1 MTITKMYRACAVG
14 ALTTGI
20 TCALAH
26 AELITRVCYLTGTQE
41 VPMNAS
47 PATGCGTFVFD
58 TDANTCTYRI
68 VYQGFADVAAHIHG
82 FAPAGVNA
90 GVKVNLPAGFLK
102 AGSFGYTQTEEADYL
117 GGLAY
122 VNIHSAAFPGGEIRG
137 QIVAAVCRLDG
148 GQEVPPNGSAASGFG
163 LFNIDPNA
171 GTLSYYIGYAGFAD
185 VAAHIHGFAPH
196 GTNAGVQHNLPAGFL
211 KVGVW
216 NYPAGSLQRI
226 LDGMCY
232 VNIHSAAFPGGE
244 IRGQIVTTMNVI
256 DGQQEVPAN
265 ASPNVGC
272 GFYSL
277 DRSNTT
283 LGYDISY
290 GGFAA
295 TAQHIHGFAPA
306 GFNAGVVH
314 NLPPGFLKRGAWV
327 FAPPDLA
334 NLLDDRTY
342 VNIHSAAFP
351 GGEIRGQINFGSAV
365 PCSPVFTTHPSSA
378 TVPDGGTAMFS
389 ALADGRTGGTPAYQ
403 WFKGTVALI
412 DGARIS
418 GATTPTL
425 TINPAIASDSG
436 VYRCRATNTCG
447 STFSDPATLA
457 VGAVCDSLD
466 FNNDGVTPDTG
477 DIDDLLSVFGGGP
490 CSTDPTPGCNDI
502 DFNNDGVA
510 PDTEDINAFLRVFGG
525 GVC

>member
-1 MTITKMYRACAVG
+1 
-14 ALTTGI
+14 
-20 TCALAH
+20 
-26 AELITRVCYLTGTQE
+26 
-41 VPMNAS
+41 
-47 PATGCGTFVFD
+47 
-58 TDANTCTYRI
+58 
-68 VYQGFADVAAHIHG
+68 VAAHIHG
-82 FAPAGVNA
+82 FAPAGVNG

-102 AGSFGYTQTEEADYL
+102 AGSFNYTQAEEADYL

-122 VNIHSAAFPGGEIRG
+122 VNIHTAAFPGGEIRG

-185 VAAHIHGFAPH
+185 VAAHIHGFASH

-244 IRGQIVTTMNVI
+244 IRGQI
-256 DGQQEVPAN
+256 
-265 ASPNVGC
+265 
-272 GFYSL
+272 
-277 DRSNTT
+277 
-283 LGYDISY
+283 
-290 GGFAA
+290 
-295 TAQHIHGFAPA
+295 
-306 GFNAGVVH
+306 
-314 NLPPGFLKRGAWV
+314 
-327 FAPPDLA
+327 
-334 NLLDDRTY
+334 
-342 VNIHSAAFP
+342 
-351 GGEIRGQINFGSAV
+351 NFGSAV

-378 TVPDGGTAMFS
+378 TVPDGGMAMFT
-389 ALADGRTGGTPAYQ
+389 AVADGRTGGTPAYQ
-403 WFKGTVALI
+403 WFKGTLALI

-436 VYRCRATNTCG
+436 VYRCRATNSCG
-447 STFSDPATLA
+447 LTFSDPATLA